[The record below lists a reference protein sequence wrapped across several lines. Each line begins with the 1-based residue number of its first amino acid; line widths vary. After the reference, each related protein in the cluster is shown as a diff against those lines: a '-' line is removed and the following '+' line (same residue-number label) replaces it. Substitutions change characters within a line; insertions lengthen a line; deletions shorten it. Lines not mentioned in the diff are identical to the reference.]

1 MFLFCSV
8 FTEAAMNMIETH
20 TRDDRLTPEDLA
32 EMAFAYPMSLAGPV
46 AGEEAEDDLDDALPA
61 SAMPRAQGDIEPKVK
76 AELATSLHF
85 ILSQYLRPSTLRRL
99 IGPREGMIGRVMLG
113 RSMQGEIDDDLLAR
127 VLAQAVVEHIRQSGF
142 VVARCAAPVGSAA
155 LVTDDVPF

>member
-1 MFLFCSV
+1 
-8 FTEAAMNMIETH
+8 MNMIETH

-46 AGEEAEDDLDDALPA
+46 VEEEAEDDLDDARPA
-61 SAMPRAQGDIEPKVK
+61 SAASRAQGDIEPKVK

-85 ILSQYLRPSTLRRL
+85 ILSKYLRPSTLRRL

-155 LVTDDVPF
+155 PVTDDVPF

>member
-1 MFLFCSV
+1 MG
-8 FTEAAMNMIETH
+8 MIEAD
-20 TRDDRLTPEDLA
+20 TRDDRLFPGELEDIRMSYPVSHYQSMSDGQAFSDLEGPEA
-32 EMAFAYPMSLAGPV
+32 SV
-46 AGEEAEDDLDDALPA
+46 ARETN
-61 SAMPRAQGDIEPKVK
+61 PKVRT
-76 AELATSLHF
+76 ELAMSLHF

-142 VVARCAAPVGSAA
+142 VIERRA
-155 LVTDDVPF
+155 LLNVL

>member
-1 MFLFCSV
+1 MG
-8 FTEAAMNMIETH
+8 MIEAD
-20 TRDDRLTPEDLA
+20 TRDDRLIPGELEDIR
-32 EMAFAYPMSLAGPV
+32 MSYPLSHYQD
-46 AGEEAEDDLDDALPA
+46 AGEGHAFDDLSIPETVT
-61 SAMPRAQGDIEPKVK
+61 SCETNPQVRT
-76 AELATSLHF
+76 ELATSLHF

-142 VVARCAAPVGSAA
+142 VVQRRESA
-155 LVTDDVPF
+155 

>member
-1 MFLFCSV
+1 MSR
-8 FTEAAMNMIETH
+8 IEIN

-32 EMAFAYPMSLAGPV
+32 GLASPYPMSLFDPPV
-46 AGEEAEDDLDDALPA
+46 DEGANHQSAEELGADAPGWR
-61 SAMPRAQGDIEPKVK
+61 SDMERNDMEPRVR

-99 IGPREGMIGRVMLG
+99 IGPRDGMIGRVMLG
-113 RSMQGEIDDDLLAR
+113 RSMQGEVDDDLLAR

-142 VVARCAAPVGSAA
+142 VVRHCPRSKAGEA
-155 LVTDDVPF
+155 LADDDVPF

>member
-1 MFLFCSV
+1 
-8 FTEAAMNMIETH
+8 MNMIETQ
-20 TRDDRLTPEDLA
+20 TRDDRLTAEDLA
-32 EMAFAYPMSLAGPV
+32 EMAFAYPMSLAGP
-46 AGEEAEDDLDDALPA
+46 AMEEEAYLDDSRPA
-61 SAMPRAQGDIEPKVK
+61 SAVPLAQGDIAPKVK

-142 VVARCAAPVGSAA
+142 VVARRTAPGEVAS
-155 LVTDDVPF
+155 LVSDDVPF